1 MARRES
7 RGSQFVK
14 RGESPEP
21 ASPRRLFDSRTI
33 CRILPALA
41 LLASVSLAP
50 SSAAAQA
57 GDELS
62 TSAAL
67 VSDSVTAPERR
78 TGFAIF
84 GGSAATI
91 RDSLV
96 TLARQQLGR
105 RYVFGGTSP
114 EKGFDCSGL
123 IRYILAKLDVK
134 VPRTAAQQE
143 RVGKVVAKDTAE
155 LRPGDL
161 VTFGRGKGASHI
173 GIYVGEGRFIHASS
187 AAGRVIESPL
197 IRPPARLIKP
207 WRGARRILAITDTAA
222 VAAFSERDG

>member
-1 MARRES
+1 L
-7 RGSQFVK
+7 K
-14 RGESPEP
+14 CGEA
-21 ASPRRLFDSRTI
+21 ASPRRFLDSRTVR
-33 CRILPALA
+33 RIIPALA
-41 LLASVSLAP
+41 LLAAAAFAP
-50 SSAAAQA
+50 SRAGAQTGNQSGPNA
-57 GDELS
+57 S
-62 TSAAL
+62 L
-67 VSDSVTAPERR
+67 VSDSATAPERR
-78 TGFAIF
+78 SGFAIF

>member
-1 MARRES
+1 VKCA
-7 RGSQFVK
+7 GSAK
-14 RGESPEP
+14 P
-21 ASPRRLFDSRTI
+21 ASPHRFFGSRAAG
-33 CRILPALA
+33 RIIPALA
-41 LLASVSLAP
+41 LLVGVALAP
-50 SSAAAQA
+50 GRAAAQA
-57 GDELS
+57 GDE
-62 TSAAL
+62 SASVASI
-67 VSDSVTAPERR
+67 VSDSVSAPERR

-197 IRPPARLIKP
+197 IRPPAQLIKP